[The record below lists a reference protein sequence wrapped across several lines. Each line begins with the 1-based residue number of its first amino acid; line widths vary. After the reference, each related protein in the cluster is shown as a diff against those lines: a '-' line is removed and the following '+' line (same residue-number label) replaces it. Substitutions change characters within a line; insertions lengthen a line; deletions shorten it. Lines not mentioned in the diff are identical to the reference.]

1 MPLSPA
7 CLHTHTHTHTPK
19 LLNSKHS
26 DDEQL
31 VLSVCETES
40 SGVCVW
46 TELSSVQYIYVCML
60 LEEYIY
66 IYIYNYSLYNS
77 V

>member
-7 CLHTHTHTHTPK
+7 CVHTHTPK

-46 TELSSVQYIYVCML
+46 TELSIYTRV
-60 LEEYIY
+60 YAAGG